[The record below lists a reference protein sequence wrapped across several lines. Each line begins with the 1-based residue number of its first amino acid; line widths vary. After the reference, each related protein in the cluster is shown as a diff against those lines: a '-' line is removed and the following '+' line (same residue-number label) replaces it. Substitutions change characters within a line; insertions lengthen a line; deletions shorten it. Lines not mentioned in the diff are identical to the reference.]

1 MRKLEITN
9 IKPQLMI
16 PSIIEGTLQKGRKFI
31 PCSYQTNVLHELFTH
46 HTDDNLT
53 DKVYTRLLQLGW
65 TSTSWMQQES
75 AVHRA
80 HNINTNFDT
89 IEINGPYFQAVQK
102 VLNEV
107 FVKEIDEQKY
117 EDADID
123 TLKYEFR
130 LYDPSDLLVLRVK
143 RPQNVSWLGPAT
155 TQDDFLEFKDIEQ
168 QLSNFVAR
176 DEEWITLYEDGSQR
190 TGNDYDRSGASATYF
205 NVIAFLADKSVL
217 QEVGKL
223 FSTYAPTPYF
233 ITKNH
238 YRHEIPHLFPAGSS
252 YPADEIK
259 PIIGISR
266 NLFRGQQELSIAALL
281 PDFLEELGLSR
292 EDSSSLNFHKSGERL
307 IEFISW
313 QEAYDQNRRRQQ
325 PVSAGVLLKV
335 RKSLL
340 ESYLQSHNYRL
351 CFVVSSKRTT
361 DKYVTE
367 EKMNWRSIQHIFTH
381 EPDQGIKVIKMPH

>member
-1 MRKLEITN
+1 
-9 IKPQLMI
+9 
-16 PSIIEGTLQKGRKFI
+16 
-31 PCSYQTNVLHELFTH
+31 
-46 HTDDNLT
+46 
-53 DKVYTRLLQLGW
+53 
-65 TSTSWMQQES
+65 MQQES

-89 IEINGPYFQAVQK
+89 IEINGPYFQVVQK

-130 LYDPSDLLVLRVK
+130 LYDPSDLLVQRVK
-143 RPQNVSWLGPAT
+143 RPQNVNWLGPAT

-168 QLSNFVAR
+168 RLSSFIAR

-205 NVIAFLADKSVL
+205 TVIAFLADKSAV
-217 QEVGKL
+217 QKL
-223 FSTYAPTPYF
+223 GTLFTTYAPIPYF
-233 ITKNH
+233 STKNCH
-238 YRHEIPHLFPAGSS
+238 RHEIPDLFPAGSS
-252 YPADEIK
+252 YPTDEIK

-281 PDFLEELGLSR
+281 PDFLEELDLSR

-307 IEFISW
+307 VEFISW
-313 QEAYDQNRRRQQ
+313 QEAYDQDRRRQKT
-325 PVSAGVLLKV
+325 VSAGVLLKV

-340 ESYLQSHNYRL
+340 ESYLQSHNYQL
-351 CFVVSSKRTT
+351 CFIITSKRTT
-361 DKYVTE
+361 DKYVPE
-367 EKMNWRSIQHIFTH
+367 EEMNWKLFQSIFTPA
-381 EPDQGIKVIKMPH
+381 PDQGIKVIEFPH